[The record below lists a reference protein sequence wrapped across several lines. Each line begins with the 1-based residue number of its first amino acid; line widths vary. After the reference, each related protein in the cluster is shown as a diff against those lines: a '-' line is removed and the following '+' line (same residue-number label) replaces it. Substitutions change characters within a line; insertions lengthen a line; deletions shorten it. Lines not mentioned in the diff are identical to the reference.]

1 MLKVKVNEKNMRFS
15 IPVPYAL
22 LNLVSLII
30 TSKRIIRLINKAIEK
45 DGSSKFLFPEIER
58 KDLKLLLQELSNHS
72 GVILVETKLK
82 DGTEVVV
89 KL

>member
-1 MLKVKVNEKNMRFS
+1 MLKVKLKVKDKRFS
-15 IPVPYAL
+15 IPVPYGV

-30 TSKRIIRLINKAIEK
+30 TSKKINRLINKAIEK
-45 DGSSKFLFPEIER
+45 DGSKFIFPEIER
-58 KDLKLLLQELSNHS
+58 KDLKPLLQGLRKHS

-82 DGTEVVV
+82 DGTEVEL

>member
-1 MLKVKVNEKNMRFS
+1 MLKVKVKVRDKRFA
-15 IPVPYAL
+15 IPVPYAV

-30 TSKRIIRLINKAIEK
+30 TSKRINRLINKAIEK
-45 DGSSKFLFPEIER
+45 DGSKFIFPEIER
-58 KDLKLLLQELSNHS
+58 KDLKPLLQEFSKHS

-82 DGTEVVV
+82 DGTEVEV

>member
-1 MLKVKVNEKNMRFS
+1 MLKVKLKVKDKRFS
-15 IPVPYAL
+15 IPVPYAV

-30 TSKRIIRLINKAIEK
+30 TSKRINRLINKAIKK
-45 DGSSKFLFPEIER
+45 DGSKFTIPEIER
-58 KDLKLLLQELSNHS
+58 KDLKPLLQGMSKHS

-82 DGTEVVV
+82 DGTEVEV

>member
-1 MLKVKVNEKNMRFS
+1 MLKVKLKVKDKRFT
-15 IPVPYAL
+15 IPVPYGV

-30 TSKRIIRLINKAIEK
+30 TSKRITRLINKAIEK
-45 DGSSKFLFPEIER
+45 DGSKFIFPEIER
-58 KDLKLLLQELSNHS
+58 KDLKPLLQGLSKHS

-82 DGTEVVV
+82 DGTEVEV

>member
-1 MLKVKVNEKNMRFS
+1 MLKVKVKAKDIRFS
-15 IPVPYAL
+15 IPVPYGV

-30 TSKRIIRLINKAIEK
+30 TSKRINRLINKAIEK
-45 DGSSKFLFPEIER
+45 DGSKFIFPEIER
-58 KDLKLLLQELSNHS
+58 KDLKPLLQGLSKHS

-82 DGTEVVV
+82 DGTEVEV

>member
-1 MLKVKVNEKNMRFS
+1 MLKVKLKVKDKRFS
-15 IPVPYAL
+15 IPVPYAV

-30 TSKRIIRLINKAIEK
+30 TSKRINRLINKAIKK
-45 DGSSKFLFPEIER
+45 DGSKFTIPEIER
-58 KDLKLLLQELSNHS
+58 RDLKPLLQGMSKHS

-82 DGTEVVV
+82 DGTEVEV

>member
-1 MLKVKVNEKNMRFS
+1 MLKVKVKVKDKRFS
-15 IPVPYAL
+15 IPVPYAV

-30 TSKRIIRLINKAIEK
+30 TSKRISRLINKAIEK
-45 DGSSKFLFPEIER
+45 DGSKFIFPEIER
-58 KDLKLLLQELSNHS
+58 KDLKSLLQEFSKYS

-82 DGTEVVV
+82 DGTEVEV

>member
-1 MLKVKVNEKNMRFS
+1 MLKVRVKEKNMRFS
-15 IPVPYAL
+15 IPVPYAV

-45 DGSSKFLFPEIER
+45 GGSKFILPEIER
-58 KDLKLLLQELSNHS
+58 KDLKPLLQGLSKHS

-82 DGTEVVV
+82 DGTEVEV